1 MIKKSG
7 AKKRFGQHFFT
18 DVHLVDR
25 IIEYADVT
33 ADDTVLEIGP
43 GKGIMTGRLL
53 EKTEN
58 VTAVELDRDLIGF
71 LRKQFA
77 DRKNFRLIEGD
88 ILKVDLKTLF
98 DDTER
103 RIKVVSNIPYN
114 ISAPI
119 IDLLIRNR
127 ELISTA
133 VLTMQKEVAER
144 MIAEPGSKDFGLMT
158 LNLALCAHCKK
169 VMNIKPG
176 AFSPPPEVTS
186 SLLIVNF
193 DKRFRYPLANELFF
207 RELTGAA
214 FRKRRKMIRN
224 SVIPYMVMKGLSDTE
239 AKTILHDAGINPESR
254 PETLDVSAF
263 VVMSNLLDASLSD
276 EGKRERS
283 E

>member
-1 MIKKSG
+1 MSGHPG

-25 IIEYADVT
+25 IIEYADVE

-43 GKGIMTGRLL
+43 GKGIMTERLL

-71 LRKQFA
+71 LRKHFSG
-77 DRKNFRLIEGD
+77 RKNFRLIEGD

-98 DDTER
+98 GDTER

-114 ISAPI
+114 ISGPI

-127 ELISTA
+127 ELISLA

-144 MIAEPGSKDFGLMT
+144 MIAEPGSKSFGLMT
-158 LNLALCAHCKK
+158 LNLALCASCRK

-193 DKRFRYPLANELFF
+193 DKRFRYPLTNELSF

-224 SVIPYMVMKGLSDTE
+224 SVIPYMVMKGLTA
-239 AKTILHDAGINPESR
+239 AKAKDILQDAGINPEAR

-263 VVMSNLLDASLSD
+263 VAMSNLLDASLSVD
-276 EGKRERS
+276 AEMEHA